1 MNKDIT
7 LEDLEFEI
15 DKLETNKE
23 NLVYCKDILDKDT
36 FGYIDSEM
44 ITFDLKKHN
53 VYYYK
58 IQDEMLTTI
67 AVYNKFK
74 ELGWFNE

>member
-1 MNKDIT
+1 MNKDII

-36 FGYIDSEM
+36 LGYVDSEV
-44 ITFDLKKHN
+44 IIFDLKKHN
-53 VYYYK
+53 IDYDN
-58 IQDEMLTTI
+58 IQNKTLTTI
-67 AVYNKFK
+67 AIYNKCK
-74 ELGWFNE
+74 ELGWLDE